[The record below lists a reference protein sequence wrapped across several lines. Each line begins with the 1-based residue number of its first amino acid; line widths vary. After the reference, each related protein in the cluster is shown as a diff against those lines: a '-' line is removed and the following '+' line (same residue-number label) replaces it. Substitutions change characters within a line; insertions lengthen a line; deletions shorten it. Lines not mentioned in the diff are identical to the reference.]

1 MNFYGAQQEDEESE
15 EIEIHLAHPKA
26 TIAETKKYIE
36 QTYEEMNEGFND

>member
-1 MNFYGAQQEDEESE
+1 MTILPEEEIEMNFYGAQQEDEESE

-36 QTYEEMNEGFND
+36 